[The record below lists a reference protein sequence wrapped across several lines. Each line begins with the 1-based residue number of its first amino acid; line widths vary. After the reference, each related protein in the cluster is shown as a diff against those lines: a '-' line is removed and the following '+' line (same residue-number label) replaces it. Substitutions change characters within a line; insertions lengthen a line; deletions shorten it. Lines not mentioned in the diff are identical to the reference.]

1 VTRRLRTLLAV
12 PLVAAL
18 LAGGCGIPDST
29 EVQRV
34 GPGPSTGVST
44 GEDVTPTRHDR
55 LAGSDPAT
63 FVRYYLE
70 AAAGDPNT
78 AMERVKQFL
87 SPTAASSFEP
97 AAEVRVVHLVDT
109 PLVNPGSVDVLL
121 RAQTVGVLN
130 HNGILD
136 PAADGSA
143 QEYTFTVSSTSGQTG
158 LFVTKAPPVL
168 LISDDAL
175 DRFYERRKL
184 YFWNHEY
191 TGLVPDERY
200 LPRDLPSEQQP
211 NEIIKWLIAGPSP
224 WLGNA
229 VETLPEGTAL
239 DGNVPAPSGEKLQIN
254 LSGQAVR
261 PPDDQAKLDRLR
273 RQLMWSLRSGQWRTL
288 ELKVGNQNSV
298 EYTGTDY
305 FTSNAAYALETTP
318 ERFLVYNGQ
327 VRRMSGSPYASDPVP
342 LLRPEDNR
350 FVRAAALAGSGSRRF
365 AALVVNSGGRE
376 ELRVGAGAADE
387 KVALTK
393 ISLPKGTT
401 GQPVWAITSTEP
413 RAPAIGLVTVGG
425 RLYSFT
431 SESVQLTKVDG
442 AGDGITA
449 VAVAPDGRRVALV
462 SRGRLSVAALS
473 TSGASV
479 RMLPSEQILTAPLK
493 QVSAVDWSSETWLTV
508 AGGRA
513 DKSRVAIFE
522 MTIDGSFVSERLA
535 DIGTESVSYLTAYPV
550 SPVSGTDSSDTIA
563 YVANGD
569 AFDVLSD
576 PVRIGVGDLAVPVPN
591 PPSGV
596 KPTSPSFLR

>member
-1 VTRRLRTLLAV
+1 
-12 PLVAAL
+12 
-18 LAGGCGIPDST
+18 
-29 EVQRV
+29 
-34 GPGPSTGVST
+34 
-44 GEDVTPTRHDR
+44 
-55 LAGSDPAT
+55 
-63 FVRYYLE
+63 
-70 AAAGDPNT
+70 
-78 AMERVKQFL
+78 
-87 SPTAASSFEP
+87 
-97 AAEVRVVHLVDT
+97 
-109 PLVNPGSVDVLL
+109 
-121 RAQTVGVLN
+121 
-130 HNGILD
+130 
-136 PAADGSA
+136 
-143 QEYTFTVSSTSGQTG
+143 
-158 LFVTKAPPVL
+158 VL

-200 LPRDLPSEQQP
+200 MPRDLPSEQQP

-224 WLGNA
+224 WLANA
-229 VETLPEGTAL
+229 VEILPEGTAL
-239 DGNVPAPSGEKLQIN
+239 DGNVPAPSGGKLQIN
-254 LSGQAVR
+254 LSLQAVR
-261 PPDDQAKLDRLR
+261 PPDDQTKLDRLR
-273 RQLMWSLRSGQWRTL
+273 RQLMWSLRRSGQWDTL
-288 ELKVGNQNSV
+288 GLKVGNQNSI

-305 FTSNAAYALETTP
+305 YTSNAAYALETTP

-387 KVALTK
+387 RVALTK
-393 ISLPKGTT
+393 VGLPKGTT

-413 RAPAIGLVTVGG
+413 GTPAIGLVTVGG

-431 SESVQLTKVDG
+431 SAGVQLTKVDG

-473 TSGASV
+473 TGGESV
-479 RMLPSEQILTAPLK
+479 RMLPAEQILTAPLK

-508 AGGRA
+508 AGGRV
-513 DKSRVAIFE
+513 DKNRVAIFE

-535 DIGTESVSYLTAYPV
+535 DIGSESVSYLTAYPV

-576 PVRIGVGDLAVPVPN
+576 PVRITVADLAVPVPN

-596 KPTSPSFLR
+596 KPTGPSFLR